1 MACGAASRGRARKGM
16 KAVSVSFVA
25 RGWLDGQVRSFVTP
39 WQGEWKGGDRGECG
53 ARISG
58 ARVLSRLFGCTDLL
72 R

>member
-16 KAVSVSFVA
+16 KAAFVA

-39 WQGEWKGGDRGECG
+39 WQGGWKGGDRGECG
-53 ARISG
+53 ARVSG
-58 ARVLSRLFGCTDLL
+58 ARVLSRLSGCTDLL